1 MNKGLNV
8 GYCMVKQV
16 NFRPNG
22 NLFADLSGEQADKN

>member
-16 NFRPNG
+16 NFNLYG
-22 NLFADLSGEQADKN
+22 NLFADLSEEPTDKN